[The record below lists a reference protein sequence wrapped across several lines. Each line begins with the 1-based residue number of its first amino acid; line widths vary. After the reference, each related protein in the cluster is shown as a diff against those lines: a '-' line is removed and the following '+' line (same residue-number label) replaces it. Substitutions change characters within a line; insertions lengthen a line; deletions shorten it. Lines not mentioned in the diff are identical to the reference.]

1 MATKKQKL
9 LDRLKLKYKLV
20 ILNDETFEEK
30 ASFTLNRLNVFILS
44 SVLLVVLIAIVTSLF
59 IFTPLKEY
67 IPGYADVSLRRDITE
82 MSLKVDSLE
91 SLLVYNDKYIK
102 NIKDV
107 INGTVGKDDTIN
119 SNSKPQ
125 LIDTTFRI
133 GAKPEEDSML
143 RLMIENQNQYG
154 FNVAEPVQKPT
165 GIAAYSFFTPVKGII
180 TEKYNPKKSHYGID
194 VAATKSE
201 PIKVVLE
208 GTVVFS
214 GWTSETGYVIA
225 VQHSNDLLSIYKHC
239 SVVLKKVGNF
249 VRSAEPIAIV
259 GDTGEYSTGPHLH
272 FELWFKGNAVNPRN
286 TMLQMKMLSTVV
298 SI

>member
-91 SLLVYNDKYIK
+91 GLLAYNDKYIK

-119 SNSKPQ
+119 ANSKPV

-133 GAKPEEDSML
+133 GAKPEEDSLL

-154 FNVAEPVQKPT
+154 FNVEAPVQKPT

-214 GWTSETGYVIA
+214 GWTSDAGYVIA

-272 FELWFKGNAVNPRN
+272 FELWFKGNAVNPIDYIN
-286 TMLQMKMLSTVV
+286 F
-298 SI
+298 

>member
-1 MATKKQKL
+1 MATKKEKL

-91 SLLVYNDKYIK
+91 GLLALNDKYIK

-119 SNSKPQ
+119 VNSKPE
-125 LIDTTFRI
+125 LIDTAFRI
-133 GAKPEEDSML
+133 GSKPEEDSLL

-154 FNVAEPVQKPT
+154 FNVEEPKQKPT

-214 GWTSETGYVIA
+214 GWTSEAGYVIA

-272 FELWFKGNAVNPRN
+272 FELWFKGNAVNPIDYIN
-286 TMLQMKMLSTVV
+286 F
-298 SI
+298 

>member
-1 MATKKQKL
+1 MSTYKQYL

-272 FELWFKGNAVNPRN
+272 FELWFKGNAVNPIDYIN
-286 TMLQMKMLSTVV
+286 F
-298 SI
+298 

>member
-44 SVLLVVLIAIVTSLF
+44 SVLLIVLIAIVTSLF

-91 SLLVYNDKYIK
+91 SLLASNDKYIK

-107 INGTVGKDDTIN
+107 IDGRVGKDDTIN
-119 SNSKPQ
+119 VNSKPV

-133 GAKPEEDSML
+133 GAKPEEDSLL

-154 FNVAEPVQKPT
+154 FNVDAPVQKPT
-165 GIAAYSFFTPVKGII
+165 GIASYSFFTPVKGII
-180 TEKYNPKKSHYGID
+180 TEKYNPKKNHYGID

-214 GWTSETGYVIA
+214 GWTSDAGYVIA

-272 FELWFKGNAVNPRN
+272 FELWYKGNAVNPIDYIN
-286 TMLQMKMLSTVV
+286 F
-298 SI
+298 